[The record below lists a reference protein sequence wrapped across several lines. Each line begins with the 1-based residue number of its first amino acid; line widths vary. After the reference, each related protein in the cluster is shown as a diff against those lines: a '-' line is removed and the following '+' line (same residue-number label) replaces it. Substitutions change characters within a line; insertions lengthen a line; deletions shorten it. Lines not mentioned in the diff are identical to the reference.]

1 MIARQAAEKLLQL
14 SRQMKSLAVV
24 GPRQSGKTTLCRH
37 CFPEKPYVSLEN
49 PANLRFALEDPQRFL
64 ARYPEGAIFDEVQR
78 APEIFSWLQGV
89 LDERP
94 EAKGR
99 FVLSG
104 SNNFLMLEKITQTLA
119 GRVGYLDLL
128 PFSLAEAPPHSTG
141 LNGDLDFVLWQ
152 GRYPPI
158 VADGVDAHDWLA
170 AYVRTYVER
179 DVRQIRNVQNLQLFN
194 KLLALCAARIGTPFN
209 ASNLCIELG
218 VSRATLDEWLSV
230 LQASYI
236 LWLLPPYHNNF
247 NKRILKTPKIYF
259 YDTGLAAYLLDIEN
273 PRAMSL
279 SPFRGPLFENLVL
292 TELLKSRLNRG
303 LRPNLFFWQ
312 DSNGREVDVLLQSA
326 KGLCPIEIKSGQ
338 TPQNDF
344 FKNIHYLNQ
353 LAQTTGGAVLYG
365 GDESY
370 EKAQGH
376 HLLSWR
382 SLADFTVEK
391 VMGE

>member
-1 MIARQAAEKLLQL
+1 MITRQAAEKVLQL
-14 SRQMKSLAVV
+14 SRQMKAVAVV

-64 ARYPEGAIFDEVQR
+64 ARYSEGAIFDEVQR
-78 APEIFSWLQGV
+78 APEIFSWLQGI
-89 LDERP
+89 LDEKP

-104 SNNFLMLEKITQTLA
+104 SNNFLLLEKITQTLA

-128 PFSLAEAPPHSTG
+128 PFSLAEARPPAEGPGS
-141 LNGDLDFVLWQ
+141 DLDSILWQ

-158 VADGVDAHDWLA
+158 VADGVDAHDWLG
-170 AYVRTYVER
+170 AYIRTYVER
-179 DVRQIRNVQNLQLFN
+179 DVRQIRNVQNLQIFS

-218 VSRATLDEWLSV
+218 VSRATLDDWLSI

-236 LWLLPPYHNNF
+236 VWLLPPHHANF

-259 YDTGLAAYLLDIEN
+259 YDTGLAAYLLDIAS
-273 PRAMSL
+273 PRALSI
-279 SPFRGPLFENLVL
+279 SPFRGPLFENFVL
-292 TELLKSRLNRG
+292 TELLKTRFNRG
-303 LRPNLFFWQ
+303 LRSNLFFWQ

-326 KGLCPIEIKSGQ
+326 KGLFPIEIKSGQ
-338 TPQNDF
+338 TPQSDF
-344 FKNIHYLNQ
+344 FKNIRYLNE
-353 LAQTTGGAVLYG
+353 LTQTTGGAVLYG

-370 EKAQGH
+370 ERANGH

-382 SLADFTVEK
+382 SLADFSVERI
-391 VMGE
+391 MGE